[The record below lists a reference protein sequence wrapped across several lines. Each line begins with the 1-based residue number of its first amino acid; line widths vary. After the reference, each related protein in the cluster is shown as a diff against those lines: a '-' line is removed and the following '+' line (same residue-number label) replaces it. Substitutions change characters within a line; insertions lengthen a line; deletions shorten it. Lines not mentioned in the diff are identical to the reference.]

1 MIDEQTILEIARC
14 VADIIRKDVTP
25 VYDKPLYTVKEAA
38 AFLGVKRS
46 YIYELV
52 RTNKIPYTRSRG
64 GKMVYLKREDL
75 IHWATAMPVPSI
87 TAHKKNSHETKTNK
101 CYLP

>member
-1 MIDEQTILEIARC
+1 MDDNTINTIARK
-14 VADIIRKDVTP
+14 VAAIIQHDITP
-25 VYDKPLYTVKEAA
+25 VYDKPLYTVKESA

-75 IHWATAMPVPSI
+75 IHWATAMPVPSK
-87 TAHKKNSHETKTNK
+87 TTHKKNSHE
-101 CYLP
+101 

>member
-1 MIDEQTILEIARC
+1 MDDNTINTIARK
-14 VADIIRKDVTP
+14 VAAIIQHDITP

-52 RTNKIPYTRSRG
+52 RANKIPYTRSKG
-64 GKMVYLKREDL
+64 GKLVYIRREDL
-75 IHWATAMPVPSI
+75 IRWAEAVPVPSI
-87 TAHKKNSHETKTNK
+87 YEIYNKKSI
-101 CYLP
+101 

>member
-1 MIDEQTILEIARC
+1 MDDNTINTIARK
-14 VADIIRKDVTP
+14 VAAIIQHDITP

-75 IHWATAMPVPSI
+75 IHWATAMPVPSK
-87 TAHKKNSHETKTNK
+87 TTHKKNSHE
-101 CYLP
+101 